1 MPITSER
8 LSPLRGVLE
17 EQFEQLT
24 EELTRLTMHSTAPEA
39 IGYDQHGLEAQI
51 AATRQKLA
59 ETTQA
64 LQRIASGTYGLCE
77 RCNKEIPAERLEI
90 RPHAR
95 YCVPCQQAVGS

>member
-1 MPITSER
+1 MTITSEKF
-8 LSPLRGVLE
+8 SPLQTVLE

-24 EELTRLTMHSTAPEA
+24 EELTRLTMHATTPEV

-77 RCNKEIPAERLEI
+77 RCHKEIPPERLEI

-95 YCVPCQQAVGS
+95 YCVPCQQVVGA